1 MIAYIVPELIL
12 AISLLLILVVG
23 VFLEKANTKTDSN
36 LKKTAK
42 IINDLTILVLLIV
55 SYFSL
60 NLYFDIYKE
69 ANKTEVVFGGL
80 FSYDGFTFLIKLSAI
95 IFTILVLA
103 IYGERVIVNSVNTS
117 VLARFE
123 FPILVSFA
131 LLGANILISANNFMM
146 FYLGI
151 ELMAL
156 SSYVLTAFK
165 RDDVKSSEAGL
176 KYFILGALSSG
187 LLLFGISYIY
197 GFLGTLNFGEIK
209 VQTSL
214 ININQNL
221 GLLFAVVM
229 ILIAIFFKIAAAPF
243 HMWVPDVYEGVA
255 KIVLLFF
262 AVAIKFVS
270 LFAIFRLLNYPF
282 SFLLVSWQ
290 QIIIFVAVVSMIV
303 GAFGAIKQKNIKR
316 LIAYSGIKHVGFIL
330 LGLIFVSA
338 DAKIA
343 VMNYIYI
350 YTITSLGLII
360 CVIYMRK
367 NDMAL
372 DEIADLSGISK
383 THPILAFCI
392 AILMFS
398 MAGIPP
404 MAGFFAKFYILK
416 VIVTHG
422 YYIIAIISVVLATV
436 SAFYY
441 LKVVKVMYFD
451 SPKIEFDRFFGF
463 ITKIILSITIVF
475 NLFFFLSPSIFNN
488 VDFILNV
495 SAFLQEYKK

>member
-12 AISLLLILVVG
+12 SISLLIILVVG
-23 VFLEKANTKTDSN
+23 VFLEKVYAKTDAN
-36 LKKTAK
+36 FKKTAK
-42 IINDLTILVLLIV
+42 IINDLTILVLLVV

-60 NLYFDIYKE
+60 NLYFDVYKE
-69 ANKTEVVFGGL
+69 ASKTVVVFGGL
-80 FSYDGFTFLIKLSAI
+80 FSYDSFTFLVKLSAI
-95 IFTILVLA
+95 IFTILILV

-117 VLARFE
+117 VIARFE

-146 FYLGI
+146 FYLGV

-156 SSYVLTAFK
+156 SSYILTAFK

-209 VQTSL
+209 AQTSL

-221 GLLFAVVM
+221 GLLFGIVM
-229 ILIAIFFKIAAAPF
+229 VLIALFFKISAAPF
-243 HMWVPDVYEGVA
+243 HMWVPDVYEGAA

-262 AVAIKFVS
+262 ATTLKFIA
-270 LFAIFRLLNYPF
+270 LFAVFRLLNYPF

-290 QIIIFVAVVSMIV
+290 QIIIFVAVASMVV

-316 LIAYSGIKHVGFIL
+316 LIAYSGIKHVGFVL

-343 VMNYIYI
+343 VINYIYI
-350 YTITSLGLII
+350 YSITSLGLII
-360 CVIYMRK
+360 SIIYMRK
-367 NDMAL
+367 NDVAL
-372 DEIADLSGISK
+372 DEIADLSGLSK
-383 THPILAFCI
+383 THPLLAFCI
-392 AILMFS
+392 AVLIFS

-416 VIVTHG
+416 VLVTNG
-422 YYIIAIISVVLATV
+422 YYTVAIISVILATV

-441 LKVVKVMYFD
+441 LKIVKVMYFD
-451 SPKIEFDRFFGF
+451 SPKIEFDKFFGF
-463 ITKIILSITIVF
+463 ITKIILFITVAF
-475 NLFFFLSPSIFNN
+475 NLFFFLAPSLFNN
-488 VDFILNV
+488 LDFVLNV
-495 SAFLQEYKK
+495 SAFL